1 MAESLS
7 LLHSIPW
14 FAWMLIVAIVGGITS
29 GTIVKLVEL
38 RHRHTERM
46 TMIRA
51 GMHPDVPAHTASE
64 SGECKP
70 AAYQEL

>member
-1 MAESLS
+1 VAESLS

-14 FAWMLIVAIVGGITS
+14 FAWIPIVAIVGGITS
-29 GTIVKLVEL
+29 GTITKLVEL

-51 GMHPDVPAHTASE
+51 GMHPDIPAQTASDP
-64 SGECKP
+64 GACKP